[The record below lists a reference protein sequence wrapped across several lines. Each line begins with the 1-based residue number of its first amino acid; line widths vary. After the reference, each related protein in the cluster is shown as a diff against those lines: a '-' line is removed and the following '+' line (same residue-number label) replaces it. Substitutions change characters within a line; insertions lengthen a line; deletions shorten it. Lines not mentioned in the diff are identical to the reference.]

1 MKRIRGIR
9 LRHRVTTLFRYVFR
23 RNRTRPRTFS
33 GYQRLDPSTCKT
45 KRISRLFSC
54 LKKKAKS
61 LCFSNP
67 SGVPGRA
74 YSLLEE
80 DKAVEVVPKGQM
92 AVYVGQ
98 KDGGDF
104 HRVLVPV
111 MYFNHPLFGRLL
123 REAEEE
129 YGFDHPGGITIPCRI
144 SEFESVQTR
153 IAAGRG
159 CRKLMTRKMGF

>member
-1 MKRIRGIR
+1 MN
-9 LRHRVTTLFRYVFR
+9 LRDRV
-23 RNRTRPRTFS
+23 
-33 GYQRLDPSTCKT
+33 
-45 KRISRLFSC
+45 
-54 LKKKAKS
+54 S
-61 LCFSNP
+61 LSM
-67 SGVPGRA
+67 SMA
-74 YSLLEE
+74 
-80 DKAVEVVPKGQM
+80 GQM

-111 MYFNHPLFGRLL
+111 MYFNHPLFEKLL

-153 IAAGRG
+153 IVAGRG
-159 CRKLMTRKMGF
+159 RQKLMTRKMTSIRRGKLLVTPLMLDDSMLWVSSLISVCVSCPSLLQTWCSTKCPRGILGLLRRGGEEE